1 MSIYMEQ
8 FPARNSITISCD
20 YFIIIIIQIGYQVD
34 RIYSI
39 LQYIS
44 LALEKKIYKTTR
56 KGNKVVF
63 YPFFSKRMLSSSKPQ
78 ETHMYLLTLTFTF
91 HSYFI

>member
-20 YFIIIIIQIGYQVD
+20 YFIIIIIQIDYQVD

-44 LALEKKIYKTTR
+44 LALEKKIYKTKR

-63 YPFFSKRMLSSSKPQ
+63 YPFFSK
-78 ETHMYLLTLTFTF
+78 
-91 HSYFI
+91 

>member
-20 YFIIIIIQIGYQVD
+20 YFIIIIIQIDYQVD

-44 LALEKKIYKTTR
+44 LALEKKIYETTR